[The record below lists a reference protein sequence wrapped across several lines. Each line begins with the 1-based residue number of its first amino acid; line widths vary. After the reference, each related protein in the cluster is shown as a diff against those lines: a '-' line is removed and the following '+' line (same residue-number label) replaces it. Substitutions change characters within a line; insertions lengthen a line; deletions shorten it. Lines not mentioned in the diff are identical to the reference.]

1 MRGLAE
7 GCVKNARRETADDLS
22 SNGTLVV
29 ACSAAMFTLLPIAA
43 HQLGWLGHLPDP
55 PGKLFAS
62 DKITESGAAHPWGIP
77 DSLLGLGSYIVT
89 LALAVNA
96 PRRQGVQKA
105 LALKL
110 LADGSFAGFNLI
122 RQVVSFRRL
131 CSWCTGTALCTAAML
146 LSERTAMR
154 RQVGIMLEQIDLS
167 SGSFA
172 CCRCRCFS

>member
-1 MRGLAE
+1 M
-7 GCVKNARRETADDLS
+7 NARSAADNLT
-22 SNGTLVV
+22 SNSTLVM
-29 ACSAAMFTLLPIAA
+29 ACSAAIGTLLPVAA
-43 HQLGWLGHLPDP
+43 HQVGFLGHLPDP

-62 DKITESGAAHPWGIP
+62 DKITESRAAHPLGIP

-89 LALAVNA
+89 LALALNA
-96 PRRQGVQKA
+96 SRRPGIQKA

-110 LADGSFAGFNLI
+110 LADGSLAGFNLV

-154 RQVGIMLEQIDLS
+154 RQIAIMREQI
-167 SGSFA
+167 
-172 CCRCRCFS
+172 